1 MGSPARVEILHMQGI
16 IVVSAACG
24 AGVQF
29 AISLFFFVC
38 VILRNP
44 HFSLLLPPP
53 STHPEEHT
61 VVKCDAGIFTWG
73 GNAFG
78 QV

>member
-1 MGSPARVEILHMQGI
+1 VGSPARVEILHMQGI

-24 AGVQF
+24 AGVRFRFLF
-29 AISLFFFVC
+29 ASFYANP
-38 VILRNP
+38 ILA
-44 HFSLLLPPP
+44 SP